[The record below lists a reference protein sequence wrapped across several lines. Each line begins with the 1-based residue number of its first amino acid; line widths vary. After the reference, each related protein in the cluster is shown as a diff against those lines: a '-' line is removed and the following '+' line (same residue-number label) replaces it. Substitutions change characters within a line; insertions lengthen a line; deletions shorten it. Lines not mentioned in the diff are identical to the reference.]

1 MLTPVILANV
11 FRLHSFFVWFCVAAR
26 NSCQFLRI
34 AGVETKNSFMSR
46 TIITVLF
53 FLFSFPKGVDA
64 WQGQGWP
71 VTLDNVRRRSFALAI
86 VSCKQVLTCNAP
98 LDKIIMRIFFFSLS
112 YSFVCET
119 FISYV
124 YYFYLRL
131 KFPYRYL

>member
-53 FLFSFPKGVDA
+53 FFFLFSKGGGRVA
-64 WQGQGWP
+64 GSGMARNLGQREATVIRP
-71 VTLDNVRRRSFALAI
+71 CDR
-86 VSCKQVLTCNAP
+86 VLQAGADLQRTT
-98 LDKIIMRIFFFSLS
+98 R
-112 YSFVCET
+112 
-119 FISYV
+119 
-124 YYFYLRL
+124 
-131 KFPYRYL
+131 